1 MKKHSLLWWIFV
13 GWRYYLGFRWWITPI
28 KFLVTKLI
36 ERYKE
41 KPFNAYI
48 DTEQSKNS
56 NATYYK
62 RDTSSR
68 KNNYYYTDRNLKNY
82 IVIDTE
88 TTGLS
93 HYSNEIIEIAALR
106 IENGKIIDQFQTLVK
121 PHNIISPSITR
132 ITGITNE
139 MVKNSPD
146 ILDVLPDFFKFI
158 GDSPLVGHNIT
169 FDLRFLNSYLD
180 ENLTNLLADTMLI
193 ARKKLPNLDNHK
205 LETIVRHLNIT
216 DHQDHRALSDC
227 NITNNVYELLAKL

>member
-1 MKKHSLLWWIFV
+1 MKKHSLLWRIFV
-13 GWRYYLGFRWWITPI
+13 GWWYYLGFWWWFTPL
-28 KFLVTKLI
+28 KYFAKRLI
-36 ERYKE
+36 DYIKE
-41 KPFNAYI
+41 KNNNKI
-48 DTEQSKNS
+48 NKNEDKQE
-56 NATYYK
+56 YYK
-62 RDTSSR
+62 RDTSTR
-68 KNNYYYTDRNLKNY
+68 KNNYYYTDKKLKDY

-93 HYSNEIIEIAALR
+93 HYSNEIIEIAAIR
-106 IENGKIIDQFQTLVK
+106 IENGKIIDQYQTLVK
-121 PHNIISPSITR
+121 PHNVISPNITR

-158 GDSPLVGHNIT
+158 GDSPLIGHNIT
-169 FDLRFLNSYLD
+169 FDLRFLNSYLE
-180 ENLTNLLADTMLI
+180 ENLTNSLADTMLI

-227 NITNNVYELLAKL
+227 NITNKVYEQLSSL

>member
-13 GWRYYLGFRWWITPI
+13 GWWYYLGFWRWFTPL
-28 KFLVTKLI
+28 KYLAKRLI
-36 ERYKE
+36 E
-41 KPFNAYI
+41 YI
-48 DTEQSKNS
+48 KDKNK
-56 NATYYK
+56 NKTNKNEDKHEFYK
-62 RDTSSR
+62 RDTSNR
-68 KNNYYYTDRNLKNY
+68 KNNYYYTDKKLKDY

-93 HYSNEIIEIAALR
+93 HYSNEIIEIAAIR
-106 IENGKIIDQFQTLVK
+106 IENGKIINQFQTLVK
-121 PHNIISPSITR
+121 PHNVISPSITR

-146 ILDVLPDFFKFI
+146 ILDVLPDFLQFI

-227 NITNNVYELLAKL
+227 NITNEVYELLSKL

>member
-13 GWRYYLGFRWWITPI
+13 GWWYYLGFWWWFTPL
-28 KFLVTKLI
+28 KYTAKRLI
-36 ERYKE
+36 DYINE
-41 KPFNAYI
+41 KSNNK
-48 DTEQSKNS
+48 TSKNE
-56 NATYYK
+56 NNQEYYK
-62 RDTSSR
+62 RDTSNR
-68 KNNYYYTDRNLKNY
+68 TNNYNYTNKKLKNY

-93 HYSNEIIEIAALR
+93 HYSNEIIEIAAIR
-106 IENGKIIDQFQTLVK
+106 IENGKIINKFQTLVK
-121 PHNIISPSITR
+121 PHNVISPTITR
-132 ITGITNE
+132 LTGITNE

-146 ILDVLPDFFKFI
+146 ILDVLPDFLKFI

-227 NITNNVYELLAKL
+227 NITKEVYEKLLAI

>member
-41 KPFNAYI
+41 KPFNTYI
-48 DTEQSKNS
+48 DTEQNKNS

-62 RDTSSR
+62 RDTSNR
-68 KNNYYYTDRNLKNY
+68 KNDYYYTDRNLKNY

-93 HYSNEIIEIAALR
+93 HYSNEIIEIAAIR
-106 IENGKIIDQFQTLVK
+106 IENGKIVDQFQTLIK
-121 PHNIISPSITR
+121 PHNVISPSITR

-146 ILDVLPDFFKFI
+146 ILDVLPDFI
-158 GDSPLVGHNIT
+158 
-169 FDLRFLNSYLD
+169 
-180 ENLTNLLADTMLI
+180 NLYVI
-193 ARKKLPNLDNHK
+193 H
-205 LETIVRHLNIT
+205 H
-216 DHQDHRALSDC
+216 
-227 NITNNVYELLAKL
+227 

>member
-13 GWRYYLGFRWWITPI
+13 GWWYYLGFWWWFTPL
-28 KFLVTKLI
+28 KYLSKRLI
-36 ERYKE
+36 EYVKE
-41 KPFNAYI
+41 KNNNKIDKNENKQEYYKI
-48 DTEQSKNS
+48 DTS
-56 NATYYK
+56 N
-62 RDTSSR
+62 R
-68 KNNYYYTDRNLKNY
+68 KNDYYYTYKKLNDY

-93 HYSNEIIEIAALR
+93 HYNNEIIEIAAIR

-121 PHNIISPSITR
+121 PHNVISPNITR

-146 ILDVLPDFFKFI
+146 ILNVLPDFLKFI
-158 GDSPLVGHNIT
+158 GDSPLIGHNIT
-169 FDLRFLNSYLD
+169 FDLRFLNSYLE
-180 ENLTNLLADTMLI
+180 ENLTNSLADTMLI

-227 NITNNVYELLAKL
+227 NITNKVYEQLSKL